1 VESTEA
7 QDGQARLGDELAEIT
22 NGIVR
27 LFSKYYGRGPTRA
40 KSYLL
45 EDRYVVTILRDTLTT
60 VEKTLAENGHID
72 MVRKVRL
79 TFQEAMSAEFKGV
92 VEEVLRRPVASYH
105 SQILVEPD
113 VGFEFFLL
121 DQ

>member
-1 VESTEA
+1 MEA
-7 QDGQARLGDELAEIT
+7 PQGHPRLGDELAEVT

-27 LFSKYYGRGPTRA
+27 LFSEYYGRGPTRA
-40 KSYLL
+40 KSYML
-45 EDRYVVTILRDTLTT
+45 EDRYVVTVLRDTMTT

-79 TFQEAMSAEFKGV
+79 TFQEAMAAEFKGV
-92 VEEVLRRPVASYH
+92 VERALGRRVQSYH

-113 VGFEFFLL
+113 VGFEFFMLEP
-121 DQ
+121 

>member
-1 VESTEA
+1 MEA
-7 QDGQARLGDELAEIT
+7 PQGHPRLGDELAEVT

-27 LFSKYYGRGPTRA
+27 LFSEYYGRGPTRA
-40 KSYLL
+40 KSYML
-45 EDRYVVTILRDTLTT
+45 EDRYVVTVLRDTMTT

-79 TFQEAMSAEFKGV
+79 TFQEAMAAEFKGV
-92 VEEVLRRPVASYH
+92 VERALGRPVQSYH

-113 VGFEFFLL
+113 VGFEFFMLEP
-121 DQ
+121 